1 MRFTLERVSE
11 PDIEPITAAEF
22 VRNVGEFPAAATS
35 RADDI
40 SRLIAGARE
49 WAEHYTGRALI
60 DQTWRLTIT
69 DGVGALYD
77 PVQKPPPVGY
87 YTGQTGPRVGEILLM
102 RSPVLAIT
110 SFVTVDA
117 SGDETAVDAATY
129 ELREQD
135 SKWPR
140 LVGLDGTTWG
150 TGTFR
155 IVFRA
160 GYANRVASP
169 QEDAGV
175 VPERFKQAIL
185 LHAEAHYDRDEKMM
199 EKLLEAAEN
208 LIAPERCHFGLG

>member
-1 MRFTLERVSE
+1 MRFVLERVSE

-22 VRNVGEFPAAATS
+22 VRNVGEFDVAATT

-40 SRLIAGARE
+40 TRLITAARE
-49 WAEHYTGRALI
+49 WAEHDTGRALI
-60 DQTWRLTIT
+60 DQSWRLTIT

-102 RSPVLAIT
+102 RSPVLSIT

-117 SGDETAVDAATY
+117 AGDETAIDPTTY

-160 GYANRVASP
+160 GYANRAASP
-169 QEDAGV
+169 VEDATS
-175 VPERFKQAIL
+175 VPDRFKQAIL

-199 EKLLEAAEN
+199 QRLLDAAEA
-208 LIAPERCHFGLG
+208 LISPERCHFGLG